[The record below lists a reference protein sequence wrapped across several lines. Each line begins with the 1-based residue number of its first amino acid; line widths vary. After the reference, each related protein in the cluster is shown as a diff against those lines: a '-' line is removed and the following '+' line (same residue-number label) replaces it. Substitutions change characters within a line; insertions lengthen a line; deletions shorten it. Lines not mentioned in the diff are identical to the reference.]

1 MGNSSSG
8 YANGLMPLAPGC
20 DEFTSYDAQ
29 HMLTYARL
37 LDAERAGQPWQD
49 AAREILLLNVKMDLD
64 AAERCWRSHLDRAIW
79 SVSLEGLAA
88 AAASDLWEQ
97 PPAPSRGAGKP

>member
-1 MGNSSSG
+1 MENSSSHRDITI
-8 YANGLMPLAPGC
+8 MPLAPGC
-20 DEFTSYDAQ
+20 DEFTTYDAA
-29 HMLTYARL
+29 HVLTYARL
-37 LDAERAGQPWQD
+37 LDAERAGEPWHD
-49 AAREILLLNVKMDLD
+49 AAREILLLDVEEDVE

-97 PPAPSRGAGKP
+97 PPAPSRGAGEP